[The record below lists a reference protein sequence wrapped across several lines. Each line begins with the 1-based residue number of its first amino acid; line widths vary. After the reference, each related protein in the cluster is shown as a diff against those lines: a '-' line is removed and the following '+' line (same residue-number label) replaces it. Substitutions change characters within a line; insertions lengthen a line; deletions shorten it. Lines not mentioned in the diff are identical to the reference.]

1 MGLRQNMSY
10 LDPKMVTKEE
20 KERRRK
26 AGVGEIKSAV
36 TITMP
41 TTYWSVLDQLKTQ
54 LHKKTA
60 SETMMYCIL
69 EIATEKGI
77 ES

>member
-1 MGLRQNMSY
+1 MFNPDYITPQER
-10 LDPKMVTKEE
+10 
-20 KERRRK
+20 ERRRK
-26 AGVGEIKSAV
+26 AAVKEIKSAV

-41 TTYWSVLDQLKTQ
+41 STYWAVLSQLQ
-54 LHKKTA
+54 QELGKKTA

>member
-1 MGLRQNMSY
+1 MFNPDY
-10 LDPKMVTKEE
+10 VTPQER
-20 KERRRK
+20 ERRRK
-26 AGVGEIKSAV
+26 AGVKEIKSAV

-41 TTYWSVLDQLKTQ
+41 STYWAVLSQIQQELG
-54 LHKKTA
+54 KKTA

>member
-1 MGLRQNMSY
+1 MFNPDYITPQER
-10 LDPKMVTKEE
+10 
-20 KERRRK
+20 ERRRK
-26 AGVGEIKSAV
+26 AGVKEIKSAV

-41 TTYWSVLDQLKTQ
+41 STYWAVLSQLQ
-54 LHKKTA
+54 QELGKKTA

-69 EIATEKGI
+69 EIAAEKGI

>member
-1 MGLRQNMSY
+1 MWNKNY
-10 LDPKMVTKEE
+10 VTVDE

-41 TTYWSVLDQLKTQ
+41 TTYWSVLQQLQTE
-54 LHKKTA
+54 LGKKTA

-69 EIATEKGI
+69 EIAAEKGI

>member
-1 MGLRQNMSY
+1 MFNPDYITPQER
-10 LDPKMVTKEE
+10 
-20 KERRRK
+20 ERRRK
-26 AGVGEIKSAV
+26 VGVKEIKSAV

-41 TTYWSVLDQLKTQ
+41 STYWAVLSQIQQELG
-54 LHKKTA
+54 KKTA

-69 EIATEKGI
+69 EIATEQGI

>member
-1 MGLRQNMSY
+1 MSH
-10 LDPKMVTKEE
+10 LDPKFVTKEE

-41 TTYWSVLDQLKTQ
+41 TTYWSVLDQLKTNCT
-54 LHKKTA
+54 KKRPV
-60 SETMMYCIL
+60 
-69 EIATEKGI
+69 KP
-77 ES
+77 

>member
-1 MGLRQNMSY
+1 MFNK
-10 LDPKMVTKEE
+10 DFVTKEE
-20 KERRRK
+20 QERRRN
-26 AGVGEIKSAV
+26 AGVAVIKSAV

-41 TTYWSVLDQLKTQ
+41 STYWATLQKLQTE
-54 LHKKTA
+54 LGKKNA

-69 EIATEKGI
+69 EIATEMGI

>member
-1 MGLRQNMSY
+1 MFNPDYITPQER
-10 LDPKMVTKEE
+10 
-20 KERRRK
+20 ERRRK
-26 AGVGEIKSAV
+26 AGVKEIKSAV

-41 TTYWSVLDQLKTQ
+41 STYWAVLSQIQQELG
-54 LHKKTA
+54 KKTA

>member
-1 MGLRQNMSY
+1 MFNPDYITPQER
-10 LDPKMVTKEE
+10 
-20 KERRRK
+20 ERRRK
-26 AGVGEIKSAV
+26 AGVKEIKSAV

-41 TTYWSVLDQLKTQ
+41 STYWAVLSQLQQELGKT
-54 LHKKTA
+54 TA

>member
-1 MGLRQNMSY
+1 MFNK
-10 LDPKMVTKEE
+10 DFVTKEE
-20 KERRRK
+20 QERRRN
-26 AGVGEIKSAV
+26 AGVGVIKSAV

-41 TTYWSVLDQLKTQ
+41 ATYWAVLQQLQTE
-54 LHKKTA
+54 LGKKNA

>member
-1 MGLRQNMSY
+1 MWNKNY
-10 LDPKMVTKEE
+10 VTVDE

-41 TTYWSVLDQLKTQ
+41 TTYWSVLQQLQ
-54 LHKKTA
+54 AELGKKTA

>member
-1 MGLRQNMSY
+1 MFNPDYITPQER
-10 LDPKMVTKEE
+10 
-20 KERRRK
+20 ERRRK
-26 AGVGEIKSAV
+26 AGVKEIKSAV

-41 TTYWSVLDQLKTQ
+41 STYWAVLSQLQ
-54 LHKKTA
+54 QELGKKTA

-69 EIATEKGI
+69 EIATEQGI

>member
-41 TTYWSVLDQLKTQ
+41 TTYWAVLDQLKTQ

-69 EIATEKGI
+69 EIATEHEL

>member
-1 MGLRQNMSY
+1 MGLR
-10 LDPKMVTKEE
+10 LDMFNKDFVTNEE
-20 KERRRK
+20 RERRRK
-26 AGVGEIKSAV
+26 AGVKEIKSAI

-41 TTYWSVLDQLKTQ
+41 ATYWAVLNQIQTQ
-54 LHKKTA
+54 LGKKNA

>member
-1 MGLRQNMSY
+1 MWNK
-10 LDPKMVTKEE
+10 DFVTKEE
-20 KERRRK
+20 RERRRN
-26 AGVGEIKSAV
+26 AGVGVIKSAV

-41 TTYWSVLDQLKTQ
+41 ATFWSVLQQLQTQ

-60 SETMMYCIL
+60 SETLMYCIM

>member
-1 MGLRQNMSY
+1 MFNPDYITPQER
-10 LDPKMVTKEE
+10 
-20 KERRRK
+20 ERRRK
-26 AGVGEIKSAV
+26 AEVKEIKSAV

-41 TTYWSVLDQLKTQ
+41 STYWAVLSQIQQELG
-54 LHKKTA
+54 KKTA

>member
-1 MGLRQNMSY
+1 MSY
-10 LDPKMVTKEE
+10 LDRDFVTKEE
-20 KERRRK
+20 RERRRK

-69 EIATEKGI
+69 EVATEKGI

>member
-1 MGLRQNMSY
+1 MFNPDYITPQER
-10 LDPKMVTKEE
+10 
-20 KERRRK
+20 ERRRK
-26 AGVGEIKSAV
+26 AGVKEIKSAV

-41 TTYWSVLDQLKTQ
+41 STYWAVLSQLQ
-54 LHKKTA
+54 QELGKKTA

-69 EIATEKGI
+69 EIAVEKGI

>member
-1 MGLRQNMSY
+1 MWNK
-10 LDPKMVTKEE
+10 DFVTKEE
-20 KERRRK
+20 RERRRK
-26 AGVGEIKSAV
+26 TGGGMIKSAV

-41 TTYWSVLDQLKTQ
+41 ATYWAVLQQLQTE
-54 LHKKTA
+54 LGKKNA
-60 SETMMYCIL
+60 SETMMYCII

>member
-1 MGLRQNMSY
+1 MSY
-10 LDPKMVTKEE
+10 LDRDFVTKEE
-20 KERRRK
+20 HERRRK

-41 TTYWSVLDQLKTQ
+41 TTYWSVLQQLKIQ